1 MRVLLD
7 QPAASKQNLYG
18 YVISVYSLKRLLI
31 CHMIKLV
38 KMGDD
43 LKPLALVT
51 IAGLPFTTETNKGVI
66 LFFFFSSCSLFSV
79 AKTPKQSNWKKFDWI
94 VSMSSNIFIKNG
106 ITVCIAYKTFLNIDV
121 EGCLHFLIYSNPG
134 QGESEDLKE

>member
-7 QPAASKQNLYG
+7 QPAASNQNLYG

-38 KMGDD
+38 KMGED

-79 AKTPKQSNWKKFDWI
+79 AKTPKQSN
-94 VSMSSNIFIKNG
+94 
-106 ITVCIAYKTFLNIDV
+106 
-121 EGCLHFLIYSNPG
+121 
-134 QGESEDLKE
+134 